1 MSEVREFLPPLDI
14 IYRKVQSDSKFSLH
28 YLRSVD
34 DAINAATN
42 LRNNAETT
50 ELAIKKILDDLAHS
64 GGYDHRM
71 DPNGSLESLAASAE
85 DLVKEAISVL
95 RGFDD
100 VLEGSSIPTGDA
112 EMMSGGN
119 NEAISSLQSLHDAMV
134 DLRWAV
140 LEHDADMEEPE
151 GQVFENVQDFVSD
164 LKSR

>member
-1 MSEVREFLPPLDI
+1 MSEAQEFMPPLDI
-14 IYRKVQSDSKFSLH
+14 IYRKVQTDSKFSLH

-34 DAINAATN
+34 NVINAATV
-42 LRNNAETT
+42 LRDTAETT
-50 ELAIKKILDDLAHS
+50 ELAIKKILADLAHS
-64 GGYDHRM
+64 GGYDHRI
-71 DPNGSLESLAASAE
+71 DPYGSLDSLAASAE

-100 VLEGSSIPTGDA
+100 VPEGSSVPTDDA
-112 EMMSGGN
+112 EMKSGGN
-119 NEAISSLQSLHDAMV
+119 NDVISSLERLHDTMV

-151 GQVFENVQDFVSD
+151 GKVFENVQDFLSD